1 MPLPMLDLPTYSV
14 FIPSLDKEIKFRP
27 FIVKEEKVLLIALES
42 NDFNTIL
49 NSIKQV
55 LQNCVVTPGVDV
67 EKLPLHEL
75 ELLFLNLRARSMGEQ
90 VELEYICE
98 NVVDEKK
105 CKGQVVVQVDLLK
118 AAMDM
123 KQIKTTIQL
132 TDTVGIKLKYP
143 TLDVSEILESKKTDI
158 DTGIQLIERCTE
170 YLFDADQ
177 VYKPS
182 EMADGEFREF
192 ISNLTQP
199 QFMTLQEFF
208 EDIPKVKYETNAIC
222 KKCRKEH
229 RIYLEGLLDF
239 FV

>member
-1 MPLPMLDLPTYSV
+1 MALPMLDLPTYSV

-27 FIVKEEKVLLIALES
+27 FIVKEEKILLIALES

-49 NSIKQV
+49 NSTKQV
-55 LQNCVVTPGVDV
+55 LQNCIVTEGVDV
-67 EKLPLHEL
+67 ETLPLHEL

-98 NVVDEKK
+98 NVVDDKK
-105 CKGQVVVQVDLLK
+105 CKGQVMIQIDLLK
-118 AAMDM
+118 AALEI

-132 TDTVGIKLKYP
+132 TDTVGIKLKFP
-143 TLDVSEILESKKTDI
+143 TMDVSEILSSKRTDI
-158 DTGIQLIERCTE
+158 DSAIELIEKCTE
-170 YLFDADQ
+170 YLFDSEQ

-182 EMADGEFREF
+182 EMADGEFKEF

-199 QFMTLQEFF
+199 QFLILQEFF
-208 EDIPKVKYETNAIC
+208 DDIPKVKYETTALC
-222 KKCRKEH
+222 RKCRKEH

-239 FV
+239 FE